1 MCAFLLMMTSL
12 STSYE
17 GRDKARSYSASAD
30 ATLTLSVGASV
41 VDVLRWANGKGAVLG
56 SDGFYSG
63 QDLLVLCRQS
73 IVQMGIYTQALGE
86 GLDTWLP
93 SSLSMDETRR
103 GQSDGNG

>member
-1 MCAFLLMMTSL
+1 M
-12 STSYE
+12 
-17 GRDKARSYSASAD
+17 ASAD

-86 GLDTWLP
+86 GLDNWHQG
-93 SSLSMDETRR
+93 SLSMDKKRKGAIRR
-103 GQSDGNG
+103 QQVNGMVVLIGANQGL